1 MKDEPYFTAFFNTT
15 GASVGIVGNSDKC
28 YTADMAAKQVH
39 LTWNPDQQF
48 VLQDDGNNQIVMK
61 KPQGVS
67 PSDLLPMALI
77 GCTSYD
83 VVEILKKQRQ
93 ELNQLN
99 VTAEAEQDET
109 PPWRFR
115 KIHIRYQAAGKEIE
129 LEKLK
134 KAIQIS
140 EEKYC
145 SVYATLKDAV
155 EITHE
160 AEVIEA

>member
-1 MKDEPYFTAFFNTT
+1 
-15 GASVGIVGNSDKC
+15 
-28 YTADMAAKQVH
+28 MANKQVH
-39 LTWNPDQQF
+39 LRWNPEERFILNDQDNHEIN
-48 VLQDDGNNQIVMK
+48 LN

-93 ELNQLN
+93 QLEQLK
-99 VTAEAEQDET
+99 VTAEAVQDET

-115 KIHIRYQAAGKEIE
+115 KIHIRYQAIGRGIE

-134 KAIQIS
+134 KAIEIS

-145 SVYATLKDAV
+145 SVYATLKGTV

-160 AEVIEA
+160 AEVIEV